1 MRKSISNYMNDPD
14 IINEPSALREIHAI
28 RLMMYDET
36 KDLTPEEHIAYF
48 RSSNCP
54 NCRWMTTGASCGGG

>member
-1 MRKSISNYMNDPD
+1 MKKILSKYMNDPD
-14 IINEPSALREIHAI
+14 IINEPTVLREIHAI

-48 RSSNCP
+48 LN
-54 NCRWMTTGASCGGG
+54 GAERLTVGCSTAN